1 MTSLSVTNKRQKSRF
16 VAEILV
22 LKAVLKKQWLHIIRY
37 PSWIVQLIL
46 WPLIFPAAYIL
57 TARAFAGPDQIAL
70 PYFMEASG
78 TNNYIG
84 FIIVG
89 TTVWMWQNIVLWD
102 VGMTL
107 RNEQLRG
114 TLESNWL
121 SPAWRFS
128 LLIGASLV
136 QMITVILFVI
146 ITFLE
151 YSLIFKVPFNGSI
164 GLTVLVFLSAIPA
177 IYGIGISFASLV
189 IRLKE
194 ANAFVYLVRGMVMIF
209 CGVSFPIAVLPG
221 WMAAISKWLPQTY
234 LIRAIRMSTLTTANF
249 KDLQN
254 DILILLAFGIF
265 WILTGYLTF
274 NWMERLSRKS
284 GVIGQY

>member
-1 MTSLSVTNKRQKSRF
+1 MTFLTTSSKRFNSRF
-16 VAEILV
+16 VAELHV
-22 LKAVLKKQWLHIIRY
+22 LWAVLKKQWFHVIRY
-37 PSWIVQLIL
+37 PSWVIQLII

-57 TARAFAGPDQIAL
+57 TARAFAGPDQMAL
-70 PYFMEASG
+70 QYFTEATG

-89 TTVWMWQNIVLWD
+89 TVVWMWQNIVLWD
-102 VGMTL
+102 VGLAL

-136 QMITVILFVI
+136 QMITVVLFVI
-146 ITFLE
+146 VTFLE
-151 YSLIFKVPFNGSI
+151 YRLIFKVPFNANI
-164 GLTVLVFLSAIPA
+164 GLTILVFLASVPA
-177 IYGIGISFASLV
+177 IYGIGITFASLV

-221 WMAAISKWLPQTY
+221 WMVAVSKWLPQTY
-234 LIRAIRMSTLTTANF
+234 MIRAIRMSTLTNAGF
-249 KDLQN
+249 QDLQK
-254 DILILLAFGIF
+254 DILILLAFGVF
-265 WILTGYLTF
+265 WLTTGYITF

-284 GVIGQY
+284 GIIGQY